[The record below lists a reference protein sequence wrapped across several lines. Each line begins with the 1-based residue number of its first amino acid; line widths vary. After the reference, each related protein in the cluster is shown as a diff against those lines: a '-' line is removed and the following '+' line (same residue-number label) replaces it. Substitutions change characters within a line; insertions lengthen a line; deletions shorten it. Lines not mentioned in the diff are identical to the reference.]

1 MGGERHA
8 RAEQAGGVS
17 RLPLHSLEL
26 RHLLALRAV
35 AERGS
40 FAAAAA
46 SLGYVQSA
54 VSGHIALLEQVLG
67 HRLVERARGSRS
79 TSLTAAGKVV
89 LAGAEEVFSVLR
101 RLDAELAAL
110 AHGPGYPVRVGA
122 APAIAR
128 GLLPKVLAGLPDGPD
143 KLDLVEA
150 TDAQSLQDSVLA
162 GEVDVCFVV
171 GPVRPTLN
179 SLEIGSDPFILLA
192 AEGEEFGRLADLN
205 DRTLYTLP
213 PTEEQRELE
222 HALRLKGFTPARVQ
236 RLEDPALVCSLAS
249 GGTGIAL
256 VERLASDGVPGAR
269 LLLDTLHPGQPIY
282 AAWKG
287 GPTASLCFEIAQG
300 TRRALTDALDDRR
313 SIAARPT

>member
-8 RAEQAGGVS
+8 RAETAGGVS
-17 RLPLHSLEL
+17 RLPVHSLEL

-79 TSLTAAGKVV
+79 TSLTAAGRVV
-89 LAGAEEVFSVLR
+89 LAGAEDVFSSLR
-101 RLDAELAAL
+101 RIDADLAAL
-110 AHGPGYPVRVGA
+110 ANGPGYPVRVGA

-128 GLLPKVLAGLPDGPD
+128 ALLPKVLAGLPDGAD
-143 KLDLVEA
+143 KLDLVES

-162 GEVDVCFVV
+162 GEVDVCFVI

-192 AEGEEFGRLADLN
+192 AEGEALGQLGDLN

-213 PTEEQRELE
+213 PTDEQREVE
-222 HALRLKGFTPARVQ
+222 EALQLQGFRPERVQ

-249 GGTGIAL
+249 GGNGIAL

-269 LLLDTLHPGQPIY
+269 RVIDALPGQPVY

-300 TRRALTDALDDRR
+300 ARRALSDSLETRRAAR
-313 SIAARPT
+313 S